1 MTKQEFDKQLKN
13 GVSAPL
19 CQEIGAWSCDFRPFE
34 KREYKIGSIDIDRLN
49 NEQLSTVYRGIR
61 FYFETPEQLNAFCE
75 MIEDIPTVERTQQ
88 LQDAVDLAV
97 DALKEIKDGKI
108 PVSLGIG
115 MDINDALEQITALTK
130 GGDNE

>member
-34 KREYKIGSIDIDRLN
+34 KREYKIGSVDIDRLN
-49 NEQLSTVYRGIR
+49 DEQLSTVYSGVR
-61 FYFETPEQLNAFCE
+61 FYFETPVQLKAFCE

-88 LQDAVDLAV
+88 LQDAVDYTIEKIRELRE
-97 DALKEIKDGKI
+97 DLDSLDKDIIDTRLYWILFNIKK
-108 PVSLGIG
+108 
-115 MDINDALEQITALTK
+115 MTK
-130 GGDNE
+130 DSE